1 MEDKI
6 QQSVKEYGDQLKK
19 LGIENKI
26 LEHPASKS
34 IDDVVRSLGL
44 TRSDSA
50 ATLVMKAGNEFVA
63 IIRRDDGR
71 LDTKKVKNLLGVDNL
86 RIATDEEFIKVT
98 GLTPGAATYYNKNI
112 SKTLIDEKILEKEFI
127 VGGSGSFSCSIRHK
141 TSDLVKIPGSEIVD
155 VSDFL
160 SSSKSGLK
168 RILTGDRPTGK
179 MHVGHYV
186 GSLENRVKLQD
197 SYDQF
202 VMIADVQALTDNFD
216 KPEKVRSSI
225 KEVLLDY
232 LAVGI
237 DPTKTTIFIQSLV
250 PEIAELTVFYLNL
263 VTLERV
269 LRNPTVKD
277 EIKQKGFEKSL
288 PAGFAMYPVSQA
300 ADITIFNANLVP
312 VGEDQLPMIEQTRE
326 IVRKFNSLYGEV
338 FVEPEALVGEVKR
351 LPGIDG
357 NTKMGK
363 SLGNAI
369 YLSDTEDELKKK
381 VMSMYT
387 DPSRIH
393 PTDPGKVEGNPVFV
407 YHDSF
412 NPNKEEVE
420 DLKKRYEEGTVGDV
434 EVKQKLFV
442 ALNEFLKPI
451 RERRAEFAKDP
462 ENLDKI
468 LKEGTEKAREVA
480 RETMKQVRK
489 AMKIDYFK

>member
-1 MEDKI
+1 MD
-6 QQSVKEYGDQLKK
+6 
-19 LGIENKI
+19 
-26 LEHPASKS
+26 
-34 IDDVVRSLGL
+34 R
-44 TRSDSA
+44 
-50 ATLVMKAGNEFVA
+50 
-63 IIRRDDGR
+63 
-71 LDTKKVKNLLGVDNL
+71 
-86 RIATDEEFIKVT
+86 
-98 GLTPGAATYYNKNI
+98 
-112 SKTLIDEKILEKEFI
+112 
-127 VGGSGSFSCSIRHK
+127 
-141 TSDLVKIPGSEIVD
+141 
-155 VSDFL
+155 
-160 SSSKSGLK
+160 K

-179 MHVGHYV
+179 MHLGHFV
-186 GSLENRVKLQD
+186 GSLKNRVKLQD

-216 KPEKVRSSI
+216 NPEKVRASI

-237 DPTKTTIFIQSLV
+237 DPAKTTIFIQSLI
-250 PEIAELTVFYLNL
+250 PEIAELTIFYLNL

-300 ADITIFNANLVP
+300 ADITTFNANLVP

-357 NTKMGK
+357 NAKMGK

-369 YLSDTEDELKKK
+369 YLSDSEDELKKK

-407 YHDSF
+407 YHEVF
-412 NPNKEEVE
+412 NSNKSEVE
-420 DLKKRYEEGTVGDV
+420 DLKKRYKEGTVGDV
-434 EVKQKLFV
+434 EVKQKLFI

-451 RERRAEFAKDP
+451 RERRIEFAKDP

-468 LKEGTEKAREVA
+468 LKEGTAKAREVA
-480 RETMKQVRK
+480 KETMLKVRK
-489 AMKIDYFK
+489 AMKIDYF